1 MPAAKAAKEAQVQ
14 FDRVLVED
22 PAVTSMEPPA
32 TTSAAGSASS
42 GGGHALP
49 MHQAAQAM
57 DQATLF
63 LGLVCWLVC
72 WLVWFG

>member
-22 PAVTSMEPPA
+22 PAVTSMDPPA
-32 TTSAAGSASS
+32 TTSAASSASS
-42 GGGHALP
+42 WGGHALP

-57 DQATLF
+57 EQATLF
-63 LGLVCWLVC
+63 LGLVCWLV
-72 WLVWFG
+72 WFG